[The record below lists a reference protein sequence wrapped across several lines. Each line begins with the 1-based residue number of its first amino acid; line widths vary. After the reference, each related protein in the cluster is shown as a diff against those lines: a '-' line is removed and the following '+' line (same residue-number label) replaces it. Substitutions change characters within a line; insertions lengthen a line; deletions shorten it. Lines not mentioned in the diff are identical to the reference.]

1 MPLSIKKPA
10 LMFLTSKIFRR
21 FLFSF
26 LALSL
31 IPLILV
37 AWITLIHG
45 RSEVYK
51 QSLTQLRIAADG
63 AEAQVSEYLNYLKHR
78 TAGFCSDEFIR
89 NAIVR
94 INKHPED
101 KQIIKHLNHHLV
113 FNKLPTFPECVETFI
128 INTKGC
134 VIASSDISSIGN
146 DFSQMSCFLNGQKS
160 LYLSDIFRDTKIGQ
174 IIWVV
179 SAPLTDKVSGE
190 FIGILVNRIHPK
202 TLSDITTGR
211 KVLALGAKG
220 QSMRIGKTGE
230 TYIINRDNTMVTE
243 SRFLDD
249 AILQQPVNTG
259 IVYQTKK
266 LGETSISN
274 YRDYRGVPVFGVSI
288 IIKEMDWILLTEM
301 DFEEAFIPIQK
312 LQTKILV
319 IAGIL
324 LPSIFFTT
332 CLLTSRLTKPILRII
347 QANHA
352 VLSGDQT
359 IAFIPDNEIPN
370 DELGDVMH
378 SRNKMLTKLQVNKK
392 LLEWKTEV
400 LEQSEEK
407 YRLLVENIPAV
418 VWVSDREGNIVFI
431 SPNVENFCGFT
442 PEEFYEKG
450 NALWF
455 GRIHPEDVDL
465 VKRAYVLLFDS
476 GNRYDVEYRVKRKNG
491 EWMWL
496 NDRAVTTY
504 EKDGIMY
511 AEGVFSDI
519 TERKFAEEEIRRLF
533 TAIDQSINIVFI
545 TDVKGHIEYVNSMFE
560 QVTGYTKREAI
571 GQNPRILA
579 SGETS
584 HAEYEELW
592 GTITA
597 GKTWRGIFKNK
608 KKNGQYYWVN
618 GLITPIRNE
627 KGQIT
632 NFLAIQEDITEKM
645 QSEEKIR
652 YLASYDE
659 LTGLR
664 NRTCF
669 MEQLNEWLSHYK
681 SYNQTGVLL
690 LMDIDGF
697 RFINDTYGH
706 STGDKVLHH
715 VAEFLI
721 TTLFEIDKHHVN
733 KDVRESILG
742 RMGGDEFAIFLPA
755 RDEKEGIE
763 TAEEIRKRLEKSRFV
778 EMPGHVTA
786 SIGVV
791 LYPRDGSTTKELTTR
806 ADASVYHA
814 KELGHNR
821 IHLYHTEDLVLE
833 KMHSRMEWKGRI
845 QKAIEEER
853 FEPWFQPILDLKD
866 SQIHHYEA
874 LARMRDT
881 NGETILPGAFVDT
894 AEMLGLISAID
905 RIIIRKTLKTLLN
918 LCKQGKVLSLSMNLS
933 GKDLDEKEF
942 LEFLKSA
949 ITETG
954 ADPRRLIFEITE
966 TAAVRNLDSAIK
978 FIRELRL
985 IGCCFSLDDF
995 GVGFTSFKYLKE
1007 MEVDYIKIDGSFIQN
1022 LHKTQGDHIF
1032 VKAIANVAK
1041 GMGIKTIAEFVENGE
1056 IIKILKDYGVDY
1068 AQGYF
1073 IGKPSPEV

>member
-45 RSEVYK
+45 RAEVYK

-63 AEAQVSEYLNYLKHR
+63 AEAQVSEYLNYLKYR
-78 TAGFCSDEFIR
+78 TSGFCSDVFVT
-89 NAIVR
+89 NAIIKANR
-94 INKHPED
+94 HPEN
-101 KQIIKHLNHHLV
+101 KQTIEKLNYHLA
-113 FNKLPTFPECVETFI
+113 FNKLPTFPECIETFI
-128 INTKGC
+128 TNTKG
-134 VIASSDISSIGN
+134 VVVASSDVSSIGN
-146 DFSQMSCFLNGQKS
+146 DLSQMSYFLNGQKS
-160 LYLSDIFRDTKIGQ
+160 IYVSDVFRETKTGQ
-174 IIWVV
+174 ITWVV
-179 SAPLTDKVSGE
+179 SAPLTGKISGE
-190 FIGILVNRIHPK
+190 FIGVLANRINPK

-211 KVLALGAKG
+211 KILALGAKD
-220 QSMRIGKTGE
+220 QSMRIGETGE
-230 TYIINRDNTMVTE
+230 TYIINRDNVMITE

-249 AILQQPVNTG
+249 AILHRSVNTE
-259 IVYQTKK
+259 IIYQTKK
-266 LGETSISN
+266 TGETSISN
-274 YRDYRGVPVFGVSI
+274 YRDYRGVPVFGVSM

-378 SRNKMLTKLQVNKK
+378 SRNKMLTKLNVDEK
-392 LLEWKTEV
+392 LLERKTEV
-400 LEQSEEK
+400 LKQNEEK
-407 YRLLVENIPAV
+407 YRLLVENIPDV
-418 VWVSDREGNIVFI
+418 VWVSDREGNIIFI

-442 PEEFYEKG
+442 AEEFYEKG
-450 NALWF
+450 STLWF
-455 GRIHPEDVDL
+455 GRIHPEDVDE

-476 GNRYDVEYRVKRKNG
+476 GNRYNVEYRVKRKNE

-504 EKDGIMY
+504 EKDGVMY

-519 TERKFAEEEIRRLF
+519 TERKRAEEEIRRLF
-533 TAIDQSINIVFI
+533 TAIDQSINNVFI
-545 TDVKGHIEYVNSMFE
+545 TDAKGHIEYVNSTFE
-560 QVTGYTKREAI
+560 QVTGYTKKEAI

-608 KKNGQYYWVN
+608 KKNGQYYWGN
-618 GLITPIRNE
+618 GLITPIKNE

-632 NFLAIQEDITEKM
+632 HFLAVQEDVTEKIKN
-645 QSEEKIR
+645 EERIK

-669 MEQLNEWLSHYK
+669 MELLNEWLSHNK
-681 SYNQTGVLL
+681 AYNQPGVLL
-690 LMDIDGF
+690 LIDIDGF

-706 STGDKVLHH
+706 STGDTVLHH

-721 TTLFEIDKHHVN
+721 TTLFEIDKQYVN

-778 EMPGHVTA
+778 EIPGHVTA

-791 LYPRDGSTTKELTTR
+791 LYPRDGGTTKELITR

-814 KELGHNR
+814 KELGLNR

-874 LARMRDT
+874 LARMRNT

-894 AEMLGLISAID
+894 AEMLGLITAID

-918 LCKQGKVLSLSMNLS
+918 LCNQGKVLSLSMNLS

-954 ADPRRLIFEITE
+954 VNPRRLIFEITE
-966 TAAVRNLDSAIK
+966 TAAVRNLDRAIK
-978 FIRELRL
+978 FTRELRL

-1007 MEVDYIKIDGSFIQN
+1007 LEVDYIKIDGSFIQN

-1032 VKAIANVAK
+1032 VKAIADVAK

-1056 IIKILKDYGVDY
+1056 IIKILKEYGVDY

-1073 IGKPSPEV
+1073 IGKPSHEV